1 MLIKTAERIKELREK
16 NNLTQS
22 ELARRL
28 NITRSSVNAWE
39 MGISIPSTEK
49 LVDICLIL
57 HTSSDYLLG
66 LDHNEYVPLNQYD
79 SDEKEL
85 IYSLIKYFDRT
96 NNLLLC
102 SANSAWGN
110 TLISV
115 FLKKIHPLYDDR
127 MDS

>member
-1 MLIKTAERIKELREK
+1 MIIKTAERIKELREK

-49 LVDICLIL
+49 IVDLCLLL

-66 LDHNEYVPLNQYD
+66 LDYHEQVPVDKYN

-85 IYSLIKYFDRT
+85 IYHLIQYFDKNDS
-96 NNLLLC
+96 NN
-102 SANSAWGN
+102 
-110 TLISV
+110 
-115 FLKKIHPLYDDR
+115 
-127 MDS
+127 